1 MFLEEEPD
9 VFGGEPGRASSVNS
23 GVARR
28 RDQSRR
34 EATSTRSRRSRL
46 SPPFDDMAAAGLTL
60 PSAGSAPNLG
70 KLPAT
75 KPPAAEAL
83 PVSPAKRSCHA
94 EAAASELPMATG
106 APPLPKRALS
116 NHFVPGASP
125 EEEILLKIFCM
136 VRHAPVSSRESP
148 SPRSP
153 CTRAHNFTPSHAL
166 SPARWACAEE
176 FDRVRQ
182 LRAPLRERREA
193 RRRRHLLLGRLPV
206 EPRVSRPERHG
217 ADVARRA
224 RWRRMM
230 ARASA
235 WEHGA

>member
-1 MFLEEEPD
+1 MD
-9 VFGGEPGRASSVNS
+9 GAVDAST
-23 GVARR
+23 APLAPAPLAPRP
-28 RDQSRR
+28 
-34 EATSTRSRRSRL
+34 ATEQPL
-46 SPPFDDMAAAGLTL
+46 PPRAAAPLLIPGTA
-60 PSAGSAPNLG
+60 PDHFSA
-70 KLPAT
+70 T
-75 KPPAAEAL
+75 
-83 PVSPAKRSCHA
+83 
-94 EAAASELPMATG
+94 ASVPLSG

-153 CTRAHNFTPSHAL
+153 CTCAHNFTPSHAL
-166 SPARWACAEE
+166 SPPRWACAEE

-230 ARASA
+230 ARASPGSMVH
-235 WEHGA
+235 EHGAAVAARWAPASLSNSHFLPAAARVAVESCGSVCVRGRPCP